1 MSSSGWD
8 RFRKQQAAEREQLHR
23 LFATMQ
29 PVLHKSRSSPPT
41 EIELSALAAML
52 HSFYT
57 GVENILKRVSVELD
71 GQPVRGE
78 AWHRD
83 LLRGMTRDG
92 PGRPAWLSAS
102 LHESLLEYLR
112 FRHVFR
118 NAYSFDLQWE
128 KMAPLVQNAEATLK
142 QLEQELDGLLARAP
156 GGRTANGE

>member
-1 MSSSGWD
+1 
-8 RFRKQQAAEREQLHR
+8 
-23 LFATMQ
+23 
-29 PVLHKSRSSPPT
+29 
-41 EIELSALAAML
+41 ML

-128 KMAPLVQNAEATLK
+128 KMAPLVQNAEATLT
-142 QLEQELDGLLARAP
+142 QLEQELDGLGRHGVTEADVHLDRDSGFTSRATSVT
-156 GGRTANGE
+156 RTT